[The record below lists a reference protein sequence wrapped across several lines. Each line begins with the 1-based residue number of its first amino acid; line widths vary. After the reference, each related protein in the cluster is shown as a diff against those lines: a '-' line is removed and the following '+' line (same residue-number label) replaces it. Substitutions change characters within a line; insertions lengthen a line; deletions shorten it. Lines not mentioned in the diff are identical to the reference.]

1 MAVAEGEGVRGIKGT
16 MSVVELNMLKIR
28 MQAGMEAEARR
39 GELLRVL
46 PTGYGY
52 DKAGKLVKDPDLRVQ
67 QAIELAFRVFRET
80 GSIRKTFLWF
90 RRERIELPVNR
101 MGGGCVGD
109 MAAAE
114 ALNAGLAVWQSLL
127 RGGRTSGAGTRW
139 NVSWWTAGSASDR
152 EAHGGRRNARYLS
165 GGTMK
170 AILTGKVTNG
180 FGPTG
185 VFA

>member
-1 MAVAEGEGVRGIKGT
+1 

-90 RRERIELPVNR
+90 RQERIELPVNR
-101 MGGGCVGD
+101 MGGGR
-109 MAAAE
+109 AE
-114 ALNAGLAVWQSLL
+114 VIWQLPKHSTLDWLFGNPFYAGGVLL
-127 RGGRTSGAGTRW
+127 GPAPDGTCRGGRQGPQA
-139 NVSWWTAGSASDR
+139 
-152 EAHGGRRNARYLS
+152 
-165 GGTMK
+165 
-170 AILTGKVTNG
+170 TGKHTEAG
-180 FGPTG
+180 GMQGICQGAP
-185 VFA
+185 